1 MSPLPGATSRPRRR
15 TPIYLLPSGTSAK
28 VRTLDGAHVSAN
40 VFRRDTRNFADDDV
54 LLDTGVSFPVALS
67 SAHIYGAESQFA
79 LPQWGAWSA
88 WFNYS
93 YMAASARL
101 PVVGGLFLGQ
111 DASELLNSNA
121 RIWISQD
128 QRNTAHGQLRYQP
141 WSRFWTSV
149 GASYGTG
156 LPVELNGESA
166 ATLVE
171 EFGRAVVDRV
181 DLNAG
186 RVRPSLSVDLSA
198 ALDLYKKESRAV
210 RLQGTFAISTTASTS
225 STLPA
230 FSPAP
235 RSALLA
241 PSLSASA
248 SITDSIADVAS
259 HKFTA

>member
-93 YMAASARL
+93 YMAASVHL

-128 QRNTAHGQLRYQP
+128 QRNTAHSQLRYQP

-210 RLQGTFAISTTASTS
+210 RLQGDIRNLNDRLNVINFASVFSGTAISSPRT
-225 STLPA
+225 
-230 FSPAP
+230 FSL
-235 RSALLA
+235 RLRF
-241 PSLSASA
+241 
-248 SITDSIADVAS
+248 DY
-259 HKFTA
+259 

>member
-1 MSPLPGATSRPRRR
+1 MPKAN
-15 TPIYLLPSGTSAK
+15 LPSRSGVPGPRGSTTPTWPPP
-28 VRTLDGAHVSAN
+28 R
-40 VFRRDTRNFADDDV
+40 VF
-54 LLDTGVSFPVALS
+54 P
-67 SAHIYGAESQFA
+67 
-79 LPQWGAWSA
+79 WSA
-88 WFNYS
+88 DYFS
-93 YMAASARL
+93 
-101 PVVGGLFLGQ
+101 GQ

-128 QRNTAHGQLRYQP
+128 QRNTAHSQLRYQP

-210 RLQGTFAISTTASTS
+210 RLQGDIRNLNDRLNVINFAGVFSGTAISSPRT
-225 STLPA
+225 
-230 FSPAP
+230 FSL
-235 RSALLA
+235 RLRF
-241 PSLSASA
+241 
-248 SITDSIADVAS
+248 DY
-259 HKFTA
+259 